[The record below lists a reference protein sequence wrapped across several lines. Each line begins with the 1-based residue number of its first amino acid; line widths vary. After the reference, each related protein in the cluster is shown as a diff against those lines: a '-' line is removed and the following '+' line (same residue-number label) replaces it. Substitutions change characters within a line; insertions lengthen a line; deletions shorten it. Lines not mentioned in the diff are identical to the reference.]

1 MDASPASVITAA
13 TAAPVTC
20 TALNEVVELTSR
32 LRAGDETAWREFH
45 DAYCHR
51 LLRYLLVVTRGDEDL
66 ARNALQ
72 SAFLRAVRHA
82 RRFDS
87 EAALWSWLTVLAVSA
102 VRDEHRKR
110 QRYQGL
116 LSRWFAWFSVSLP
129 DPAPLARDQA
139 LHSLLADALAALP
152 SGDAGIVQSKYFEE
166 QSVRDIA
173 AALGTTEKAVESRLT
188 RIRARL
194 RYDLLSRLHHESESG
209 S

>member
-1 MDASPASVITAA
+1 MDASPAQVITAA
-13 TAAPVTC
+13 STALATTAAPNAV
-20 TALNEVVELTSR
+20 AELTTR
-32 LRAGDETAWREFH
+32 LRAGDEAAWREFH
-45 DAYCHR
+45 DTYCHR
-51 LLRYLLVVTRGDEDL
+51 LLRYLLVVTRGEEDL
-66 ARNALQ
+66 AHNALQ
-72 SAFLRAVRHA
+72 GAFLRAVRHA

-102 VRDEHRKR
+102 VRDERRKH
-110 QRYQGL
+110 QRYRSFLG
-116 LSRWFAWFSVSLP
+116 RWFTWLSVSPP
-129 DPAPLARDQA
+129 DPAPVARDQE

-152 SGDAGIVQSKYFEE
+152 AGDAGLVQSKYFED

-194 RYDLLSRLHHESESG
+194 RHDLLSRLRHESESG